1 MDEFNS
7 KSATTEE
14 RISELKNRSEE
25 NIQNKGEGWKIK
37 AGISLIQDI
46 IRSSNTCI
54 LESPK
59 ERRERMKAEVLF
71 KRRMTENAKNDEIH
85 RFKHRYKP
93 KCVHAKLLQSYLAI

>member
-14 RISELKNRSEE
+14 RISELKNRSKE
-25 NIQNKGEGWKIK
+25 NIQNKVGGGSWKIK

-46 IRSSNTCI
+46 IRSSNMCI
-54 LESPK
+54 FESPK
-59 ERRERMKAEVLF
+59 ERRERIKAEVLF

-93 KCVHAKLLQSYLAI
+93 QVCAC